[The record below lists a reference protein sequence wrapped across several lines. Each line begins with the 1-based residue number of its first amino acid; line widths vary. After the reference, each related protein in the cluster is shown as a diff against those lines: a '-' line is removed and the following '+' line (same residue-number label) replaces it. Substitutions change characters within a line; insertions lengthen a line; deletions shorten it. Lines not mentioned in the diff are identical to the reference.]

1 MQISNDMA
9 MMNVQNQ
16 LNQNAL
22 QLTKAAVATEV
33 MIDSSNMQQVMPDLA
48 QLMVEQ
54 VQMPIAYQANANAI
68 SVQNAVQDAILDIKA

>member
-1 MQISNDMA
+1 MA

-33 MIDSSNMQQVMPDLA
+33 MIDSSNMQKVMPDLA

-54 VQMPIAYQANANAI
+54 VQMPIAYQANTNAI

>member
-33 MIDSSNMQQVMPDLA
+33 MIDSSNMQKVMPDLA

>member
-1 MQISNDMA
+1 MA

-33 MIDSSNMQQVMPDLA
+33 MIDSSNMQKVMPDLA